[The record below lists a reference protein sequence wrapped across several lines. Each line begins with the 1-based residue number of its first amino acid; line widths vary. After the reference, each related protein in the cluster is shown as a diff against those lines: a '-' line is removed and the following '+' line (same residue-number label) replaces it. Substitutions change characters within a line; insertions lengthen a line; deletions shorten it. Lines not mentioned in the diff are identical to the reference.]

1 MKTLVIHPD
10 DRSTDFL
17 KEIYLG
23 RGYDVITRW
32 DMSYPVLKAM
42 VQTHDRIMMMGHG
55 SPNGLIGYGH
65 IFMNPKFIK
74 LLQTKDCVCIWC
86 NADKYVIPHNI
97 RGFYTGMFISE
108 VGEASYFGIKV
119 SQDVIDHSNEL
130 FAQEMRR
137 CVNLGDPKL
146 ICEEI
151 KSVYVGD
158 SPVFQFNNDR
168 LYYRESTTEW
178 NELQQLLNFIP
189 L

>member
-23 RGYDVITRW
+23 KGYDVITRW
-32 DMSYPVLKAM
+32 GISDQALTSM
-42 VQTHDRIMMMGHG
+42 VETHDRIMMMGHG
-55 SPNGLIGYGH
+55 SPNGLIGFGH

-74 LLQTKDCVCIWC
+74 LLQTKDTVCIWC

-108 VGEASYFGIKV
+108 VGEAKYFGIKV
-119 SQDVIDHSNEL
+119 GQEVINYSNEL

-146 ICEEI
+146 ICEGI

-178 NELQQLLNFIP
+178 NELQELLNFIP

>member
-32 DMSYPVLKAM
+32 DMTYPVLKAM
-42 VQTHDRIMMMGHG
+42 VETHDRIMMMGHG
-55 SPNGLIGYGH
+55 SPSGLIGYGH
-65 IFMNPKFIK
+65 IFMNPEFVKV
-74 LLQTKDCVCIWC
+74 LQTKDTVCIWC
-86 NADKYVIPHNI
+86 NADKYVEPNNI
-97 RGFYTGMFISE
+97 KGFYTGMFISE
-108 VGEASYFGIKV
+108 VGEARYFGINV

-137 CVNLGDPKL
+137 CVDLGNPKL

-158 SPVFQFNNDR
+158 NEVFNFNNDR
-168 LYYRESTTEW
+168 LYYRESGFDW
-178 NELQQLLNFIP
+178 NEFQQTLNFIP